1 MLKAICDLY
10 GNRMNFKGRSSRS
23 NFFVASLVSLILLV
37 LIWLGSIGAG
47 CAVCDLLDV
56 YDYCDIISDVIFW
69 VAAAFVLAPLAA
81 ITARRINDYGHDPR
95 PFLRIVLV
103 LGIVILVVSFVAR
116 FVGSPY
122 AHVFISV
129 VSLLAYLLIMLCLSV
144 IPSKDV
150 ITKHGVPAGNVK
162 TGFADVLTDWEVE
175 RFSDPNSNMKYCRFC
190 GRATSSYVEM
200 CTYCLAVNGEDGRM
214 PKAGPHTFKHVVFSI
229 IALFLFNRL
238 VGDCG
243 FSAYEYM
250 CGRWL
255 DNVEKFC
262 SKGSKGW
269 YQDVNSND
277 VAAYL
282 RQSSFSEA
290 EPSVAPAA
298 SEPEHAEPESSDA
311 RESAAPEANREVA
324 RSASATSS
332 ERKMEDALVA
342 VDLGLPSG
350 TKWAKC
356 NLGAKRET
364 AYGNYYHAEQVDAA
378 IRKALGYGWAAPTA
392 EQTTELV
399 NLCSRR
405 WCTSYNGKAVT
416 GFLFTG
422 PNGNSIFLPAAG
434 NKKNGKKRRV
444 GTDGDYWTS
453 STLRSGRYQNIDFTS
468 GSILP
473 ADDSPSSMQ
482 FTVRP
487 VAIN

>member
-1 MLKAICDLY
+1 MIKALCDLY
-10 GNRMNFKGRSSRS
+10 GNYRNFKGRSSRS
-23 NFFVASLVSLILLV
+23 NFFFASLVSLILLI
-37 LIWLGSIGAG
+37 LIWMGSIGAG
-47 CAVCDLLDV
+47 CAIGRLLDV
-56 YDYCDIISDVIFW
+56 RDYSDIISDVIFW
-69 VAAAFVLAPLAA
+69 VAAAFILEPLAA

-95 PFLRIVLV
+95 LFLRIVLA
-103 LGIVILVVSFVAR
+103 LGIVILVVSLVATL
-116 FVGSPY
+116 VGSSY
-122 AHVFISV
+122 ARVLVSV
-129 VSLLAYLLIMLCLSV
+129 VSLLAYLSIMLYLSF

-150 ITKHGVPAGNVK
+150 ITGHGVPAGNVK
-162 TGFADVLTDWEVE
+162 TGFADVLTDWEVK
-175 RFSDPNSNMKYCRFC
+175 RFSDPSSSIKYCRFC

-200 CTYCLAVNGEDGRM
+200 CTYCLALNGEDGRM
-214 PKAGPHTFKHVVFSI
+214 PKSGSHTFKHVVFSI
-229 IALFLFNRL
+229 VALLLFNWW
-238 VGDCG
+238 VADCG
-243 FSAYEYM
+243 ISAYEYM

-282 RQSSFSEA
+282 KQGTY
-290 EPSVAPAA
+290 APETAA
-298 SEPEHAEPESSDA
+298 SEPKYEEPAATDM
-311 RESAAPEANREVA
+311 RESAASQEVA
-324 RSASATSS
+324 QPASAPSR
-332 ERKMEDALVA
+332 EQNVEDALVA

-378 IRKALGYGWAAPTA
+378 IRKALGSGWAAPTS

-399 NLCSRR
+399 NYCSRR

-434 NKKNGKKRRV
+434 NKKNGRKRRV

>member
-1 MLKAICDLY
+1 MIKALCDLY
-10 GNRMNFKGRSSRS
+10 GNYRNFKGRSSRS
-23 NFFVASLVSLILLV
+23 NFFFASLVSLILLV
-37 LIWLGSIGAG
+37 LIWLGSIGVG
-47 CAVCDLLDV
+47 CAIGRLLGV
-56 YDYCDIISDVIFW
+56 YEYCDVISDIFFW
-69 VAAAFVLAPLAA
+69 VGATLVLVPLAVMA
-81 ITARRINDYGHDPR
+81 ARRINDFGRDPR
-95 PFLRIVLV
+95 SFLRVVLA
-103 LGIVILVVSFVAR
+103 LGIVILVVFFVVR
-116 FVGSPY
+116 LVGSPC
-122 AHVFISV
+122 AHVFASV
-129 VSLLAYLLIMLCLSV
+129 VSLLAYLSITLCLSA

-150 ITKHGVPAGNVK
+150 ITEHGVPAGNVK
-162 TGFADVLTDWEVE
+162 AGFADALTDWEIN
-175 RFSDPNSNMKYCRFC
+175 RFSDPSSNIKYCRFC

-200 CTYCLAVNGEDGRM
+200 CTYCLAVNGEGGLM
-214 PKAGPHTFKHVVFSI
+214 PRLGSHIFKQIVFI
-229 IALFLFNRL
+229 LAALFLFNWWKA
-238 VGDCG
+238 DCDI
-243 FSAYEYM
+243 SAYEYM

-262 SKGSKGW
+262 TMGSRGW
-269 YQDVNSND
+269 YHDVNSND

-282 RQSSFSEA
+282 KQGTY
-290 EPSVAPAA
+290 APETAA
-298 SEPEHAEPESSDA
+298 SEPKYEET
-311 RESAAPEANREVA
+311 AATDVREVA
-324 RSASATSS
+324 TSQEVTQPASASSH
-332 ERKMEDALVA
+332 ERKVEDAPVA

-364 AYGNYYHAEQVDAA
+364 AYGNYYYAQQVDAA
-378 IRKALGYGWAAPTA
+378 IRRALGDGWAAPTS

-399 NLCSRR
+399 NHCSRR

-416 GFLFTG
+416 GLLFTG